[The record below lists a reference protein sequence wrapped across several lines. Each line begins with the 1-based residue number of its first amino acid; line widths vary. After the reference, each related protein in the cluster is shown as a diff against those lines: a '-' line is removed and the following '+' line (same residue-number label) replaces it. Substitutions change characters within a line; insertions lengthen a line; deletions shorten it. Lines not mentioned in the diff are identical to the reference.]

1 MSIFGEILNRLRGKA
16 RPTSQASQTQASGQ
30 PATQT
35 QGAPAGAPAQGAG
48 QGTTQ
53 AQPSPT
59 APVAAGATA
68 SAGGAA
74 AAGANAAPQAP
85 LSEVDVEKIMD
96 DLVGES
102 GQKLNWRTSIVDTMK
117 ALGIDSSLD
126 HRKEL
131 ARELQYTGD
140 MNDSAAMNVW
150 LHKRVM
156 KELAANGG
164 RLPPE
169 LRD

>member
-16 RPTSQASQTQASGQ
+16 RPTSQATQTQASGQ
-30 PATQT
+30 AGAQPQA
-35 QGAPAGAPAQGAG
+35 APAGAPAQG
-48 QGTTQ
+48 
-53 AQPSPT
+53 QPSPT
-59 APVAAGATA
+59 APAAAGAAAT
-68 SAGGAA
+68 AGGAA
-74 AAGANAAPQAP
+74 AAGANAAPQAA

-131 ARELQYTGD
+131 ARELQYNGD

-164 RLPPE
+164 KLPPE

>member
-16 RPTSQASQTQASGQ
+16 RPDPSASAPAATPSAQSQA
-30 PATQT
+30 ATT
-35 QGAPAGAPAQGAG
+35 PAQG
-48 QGTTQ
+48 GTPP
-53 AQPSPT
+53 AT
-59 APVAAGATA
+59 APVTAGTGAAGAGATTGGAQA
-68 SAGGAA
+68 SATTAA
-74 AAGANAAPQAP
+74 AAP
-85 LSEVDVEKIMD
+85 LSEVDVEKVMD
-96 DLVGES
+96 DLVRQS
-102 GQKLNWRTSIVDTMK
+102 GQTLNWRTSIVDTLK

-131 ARELQYTGD
+131 ARELQYNGD
-140 MNDSAAMNVW
+140 MNDSAAMNIW

-164 RLPPE
+164 KLPPD

>member
-16 RPTSQASQTQASGQ
+16 RPTSQATQTQASGQ
-30 PATQT
+30 AGAQPQA
-35 QGAPAGAPAQGAG
+35 APAGAPAQG
-48 QGTTQ
+48 
-53 AQPSPT
+53 QPSPT
-59 APVAAGATA
+59 APVAAGAAAT
-68 SAGGAA
+68 AGGAA
-74 AAGANAAPQAP
+74 AAGANAAPQAA

-131 ARELQYTGD
+131 ARELQYNGD

-164 RLPPE
+164 KLPPE